1 MQLTLRGTLPKLEK
15 EEQEQI
21 DNLMR
26 VYQSTKRYSFNRLLE
41 ERKLNE
47 LKKEVMAKFSLNAR
61 YSYAA
66 INDAER
72 IIKSQKELI
81 KEEVYETKEK
91 LKKSRKKLE
100 KVKAPLKR
108 KGICTRIDKLTTKLN
123 RYEKHLKEGTIP
135 KVIFGG
141 KKNFMKL
148 QKGKITKEEWK
159 KLRSS
164 AFYSVGGKIDGGNQ
178 NLRITYIEDNM

>member
-100 KVKAPLKR
+100 KV
-108 KGICTRIDKLTTKLN
+108 
-123 RYEKHLKEGTIP
+123 
-135 KVIFGG
+135 
-141 KKNFMKL
+141 
-148 QKGKITKEEWK
+148 
-159 KLRSS
+159 
-164 AFYSVGGKIDGGNQ
+164 
-178 NLRITYIEDNM
+178 